1 MEIPNYNPNDDRIK
15 TDIEINIDCEE
26 DLRKEFTFRELIMG
40 ESLLTP
46 GIHTSLKFHS
56 YLHNPN
62 KILDGYRN
70 KLVEIRL
77 QKKILGD
84 YGIQDS
90 MYSKQRIYRLDNRKL
105 INNNVEE
112 FVLHA
117 CHDTLLEDARA
128 LVSQSW
134 KCTTP
139 SEVVRQVLQSCVG
152 SKDNIIESSSPGR
165 DYIAKNIHPF
175 QVINEQASV
184 ALADGNDPSFV
195 HFMTYDYSTDAPT
208 LGTHHFE
215 SLKNMTKKT
224 AINVTDP
231 YIYTET
237 GVNSGYGYPYSI
249 MTYSFPCDFDI
260 LSDLLNGVEV
270 DGSFFGSVIGINPLS
285 WVGSLFGNS
294 TMGCGIG
301 QGPVKTSFTNLGT
314 EADMDSCNMDI
325 ENYLLKRQARMNL
338 LEQDKI
344 ALRLTVPW
352 NPELHAGKTIEV
364 RFPNKELKDTFLYGS
379 GKYLI
384 ASMTHN
390 IKAGGYATTTM
401 DCVAETAGSG
411 IQ

>member
-1 MEIPNYNPNDDRIK
+1 MDIFSPNDEAIRTSIDVAIDVPVELKKELTLR
-15 TDIEINIDCEE
+15 EII
-26 DLRKEFTFRELIMG
+26 LG

-62 KILDGYRN
+62 KVLDGYRN
-70 KLVEIRL
+70 KLIEMTF
-77 QKKILGD
+77 QKKILAQ
-84 YGIQDS
+84 YGIQDT
-90 MYSKQRIYRLDNRKL
+90 MFTRQRIYRLDSRKL

-117 CHDTLLEDARA
+117 CHDTLLDDARQ
-128 LVSQSW
+128 LVSKSW
-134 KCTTP
+134 KCATP
-139 SEVVRQVLQSCVG
+139 SSVVDYVLQSCVG
-152 SKDNIIESSSPGR
+152 SKDNDVESSSPGR

-195 HFMTYDYSTDAPT
+195 HFMTYDYSTNTDT
-208 LGTHHFE
+208 LGTHHFK
-215 SLKNMTKKT
+215 SLKNMVKQ
-224 AINVTDP
+224 APVAQ
-231 YIYTET
+231 YVYTET
-237 GVNSGYGYPYSI
+237 GVDTGFGYPLSI
-249 MTYSFPCDFDI
+249 MTYNFPCDFDI

-270 DGSFFGSVIGINPLS
+270 NGSFFGSVIGINPLS
-285 WVGSLFGNS
+285 WVGSLFGSS
-294 TMGCGIG
+294 TMGCGVG
-301 QGPVKTSFTNLGT
+301 QGPVKTSFTNAGT

-352 NPELHAGKTIEV
+352 NPELHAGRTIDV
-364 RFPNKELKDTFLYGS
+364 KFPNKEIKGEFLYGS

-390 IKAGGYATTTM
+390 IKTGGYATTTM
-401 DCVAETAGSG
+401 DCVAETAGEG